1 MDEDREGLE
10 TVEKGR
16 GIEQAGPRVFR
27 VGRCGVSGQYPLT
40 RGAAKTA
47 GSLPREA
54 DSSHPTLQGGQS
66 EVASQQGSG
75 SHSASVGSGTLD
87 SLPLKEVSDLRK
99 GIGFWVLFPPKEKL
113 ICSRMDLGEK
123 LGRTCL
129 ERCTFL
135 S

>member
-1 MDEDREGLE
+1 M
-10 TVEKGR
+10 
-16 GIEQAGPRVFR
+16 
-27 VGRCGVSGQYPLT
+27 SGQYPLT

-47 GSLPREA
+47 ESLPRET

-66 EVASQQGSG
+66 EVACQQGSG
-75 SHSASVGSGTLD
+75 SHSASVGSGTLV

-99 GIGFWVLFPPKEKL
+99 GIGFCVLFPPKEKL

-123 LGRTCL
+123 LGRTSL
-129 ERCTFL
+129 ERRTFL